1 MRMAASIRPT
11 RAPAPRRRERQITN
25 TSKPMDTNQSNA
37 QTEEAEDPGHDF
49 GRRNPLEIG
58 VQLRNLANRGD
69 FLTVQHKSG
78 QLVTKI
84 LDVDVRGRTFVF
96 DWGAL
101 SDQNKGVLASPKC
114 TFRASPE
121 GVRVEFSTSTP
132 TETRFEGMSAFEA
145 AFPEV
150 LFYVQRREYF
160 RVDAP
165 VLDPYF
171 CRGRLPE
178 GDTFRFEVNDLSLGG
193 IGLRTTDERV
203 ANLPMGA
210 ALPDVEVNLGGHGQ
224 LSLDLELVSMRATDL
239 PNGGRRFQLGMRFV
253 SLPGSAENTLQR
265 LITQLEMKRRSL
277 VRA

>member
-1 MRMAASIRPT
+1 
-11 RAPAPRRRERQITN
+11 
-25 TSKPMDTNQSNA
+25 MDTNQSNGP
-37 QTEEAEDPGHDF
+37 TEDAAENYHHF

-69 FLTVQHKSG
+69 FLTVQYKGG

-84 LDVDVRGRTFVF
+84 LDVDVRARTFSF

-101 SDQNKGVLASPKC
+101 PTQNKGVLASPSC

-121 GVRVEFSTSTP
+121 GVRVEFSTVTP
-132 TETRFEGMSAFEA
+132 QETTFEGLPAFEA
-145 AFPEV
+145 PFPDV
-150 LFYVQRREYF
+150 LFYMQRREYF

-171 CRGRLPE
+171 CRGQLPE
-178 GDTFRFEVNDLSLGG
+178 GDAFRFEVHDLSLGG
-193 IGLRTTDERV
+193 IGLRTTDER
-203 ANLPMGA
+203 AAELPMGIV
-210 ALPDVEVNLGGHGQ
+210 LPDVEVHLNGHGM
-224 LSLDLELVSMRATDL
+224 LLLDLELVSMRATDL
-239 PNGGRRFQLGMRFV
+239 PNGGRRFQLGMRFI

-265 LITQLEMKRRSL
+265 LITQLEMRRRSL

>member
-1 MRMAASIRPT
+1 
-11 RAPAPRRRERQITN
+11 
-25 TSKPMDTNQSNA
+25 MDTNQSNGP
-37 QTEEAEDPGHDF
+37 TEDAAESEHDF
-49 GRRNPLEIG
+49 GRRNALEIG

-69 FLTVQHKSG
+69 FLTVQHKGG
-78 QLVTKI
+78 QLVTRI
-84 LDVDVRGRTFVF
+84 LDVDVRARTFVF

-101 SDQNKGVLASPKC
+101 AEQNRGMLASPSC

-121 GVRVEFSTSTP
+121 GVRVEFSTVTP
-132 TETRFEGMSAFEA
+132 QETRFEGMPAFEVP
-145 AFPEV
+145 FPPV

-165 VLDPYF
+165 VLDPYY

-178 GDTFRFEVNDLSLGG
+178 GDTFRFEVQDLSLGG

-203 ANLPMGA
+203 AQLPLGTT
-210 ALPDVEVNLGGHGQ
+210 LPDVEVHLNGHGS

-239 PNGGRRFQLGMRFV
+239 PNGARRFQLGMRFM

-265 LITQLEMKRRSL
+265 LITQLEMRRRSL
-277 VRA
+277 VKA

>member
-1 MRMAASIRPT
+1 MT
-11 RAPAPRRRERQITN
+11 TN
-25 TSKPMDTNQSNA
+25 TGKPMDTNQSNG
-37 QTEEAEDPGHDF
+37 QTEEGTETGNDF

-69 FLTVQHKSG
+69 FLTVQHKGG
-78 QLVTKI
+78 QLVTRI
-84 LDVDVRGRTFVF
+84 LDVNVRERMFVF

-101 SDQNKGVLASPKC
+101 AEQNQGVLKSPHC

-121 GVRVEFSTSTP
+121 GVRVEFATATP
-132 TETRFEGMSAFEA
+132 KETRFEGLPAFEA

-178 GDTFRFEVNDLSLGG
+178 GDTFRFEVQDLSLGG
-193 IGLRTTDERV
+193 I
-203 ANLPMGA
+203 
-210 ALPDVEVNLGGHGQ
+210 
-224 LSLDLELVSMRATDL
+224 S
-239 PNGGRRFQLGMRFV
+239 
-253 SLPGSAENTLQR
+253 
-265 LITQLEMKRRSL
+265 
-277 VRA
+277 

>member
-1 MRMAASIRPT
+1 MDLKALTSVHE
-11 RAPAPRRRERQITN
+11 RRRASTHTE
-25 TSKPMDTNQSNA
+25 PMDTNQSNGP
-37 QTEEAEDPGHDF
+37 TEDAAESHHDF

-69 FLTVQHKSG
+69 FLTVQYKNG

-84 LDVDVRGRTFVF
+84 LDVDVRMRTFSF

-101 SDQNKGVLASPKC
+101 PEQNKGMLASPTC
-114 TFRASPE
+114 TFRASPD
-121 GVRVEFSTSTP
+121 GVRVEFSTATP
-132 TETRFEGMSAFEA
+132 IETKFEGLPAFEA
-145 AFPEV
+145 PFPEV

-171 CRGRLPE
+171 CRGHLPE
-178 GDTFRFEVNDLSLGG
+178 GDDFRFEVHDLSLGG

-203 ANLPMGA
+203 AQLPMGVM
-210 ALPDVEVNLGGHGQ
+210 LPDVEVHLNGHGM
-224 LSLDLELVSMRATDL
+224 LSLDLQLVSLRATEL

-253 SLPGSAENTLQR
+253 SLPGAAENTLQR
-265 LITQLEMKRRSL
+265 LITQLEMRRRSL

>member
-1 MRMAASIRPT
+1 
-11 RAPAPRRRERQITN
+11 
-25 TSKPMDTNQSNA
+25 MDTNQSNGP
-37 QTEEAEDPGHDF
+37 TEDTAALNSDF
-49 GRRNPLEIG
+49 GRRNPLEVG

-69 FLTVQHKSG
+69 FLTIQYQNG
-78 QLVTKI
+78 QLVTRI

-101 SDQNKGVLASPKC
+101 AEQNKGVLSAPNC
-114 TFRASPE
+114 TFRASPD
-121 GVRVEFSTSTP
+121 GVRLEFSTVTP
-132 TETRFEGMSAFEA
+132 TETRFEGMPAFEA
-145 AFPEV
+145 PFPDV
-150 LFYVQRREYF
+150 LYYVQRREYF

-165 VLDPYF
+165 VLDPYY

-178 GDTFRFEVNDLSLGG
+178 GDAFRFEVHDLSLGG
-193 IGLRTTDERV
+193 IGVRTTDERV

-210 ALPDVEVNLGGHGQ
+210 TLHDVEVHLAGHGM

-265 LITQLEMKRRSL
+265 LITQLEMRRRSL

>member
-1 MRMAASIRPT
+1 M
-11 RAPAPRRRERQITN
+11 E
-25 TSKPMDTNQSNA
+25 TNQPNGP
-37 QTEEAEDPGHDF
+37 TEEPAESDRDF
-49 GRRNPLEIG
+49 ARRNPLEIG

-84 LDVDVRGRTFVF
+84 LDVDVRARRFSF
-96 DWGAL
+96 DWGAQPE
-101 SDQNKGVLASPKC
+101 QNKGVLASESC
-114 TFRASPE
+114 TFRASPD
-121 GVRVEFSTSTP
+121 GVRVEFSTATP
-132 TETRFEGMSAFEA
+132 EETKFEGFPAFEA
-145 AFPEV
+145 PFPEV

-171 CRGRLPE
+171 CKGQLPE
-178 GDTFRFEVNDLSLGG
+178 GGPFRFEVHDLSLGG

-203 ANLPMGA
+203 AQLPLGA
-210 ALPDVEVNLGGHGQ
+210 MLPDVEVHLNGFGMLA
-224 LSLDLELVSMRATDL
+224 LDLELVSMRATDL

-253 SLPGSAENTLQR
+253 ALPGSAENTLQR
-265 LITQLEMKRRSL
+265 LITQLEMRRRSL